1 MKKEFK
7 GSPGY
12 LNYLKGIKKEAWHI
26 HLLQVL
32 FCIGFL
38 ILWELLASYGFI
50 DDFFFSKPSA
60 IWNLLIKYIENG
72 EIFRHKHLCPTKE
85 LDLISNS

>member
-38 ILWELLASYGFI
+38 ILWELLASYGLICTLCQGQRKKTKQLEADFCILQESAYLNSI
-50 DDFFFSKPSA
+50 D
-60 IWNLLIKYIENG
+60 I
-72 EIFRHKHLCPTKE
+72 
-85 LDLISNS
+85 